1 MTALPC
7 RDEDDQPTNLGL
19 VKGDPRKRWAPFQT
33 LKRDSRLLPYSVL
46 TMPPVRHHNLNT
58 ARRNPLVKEAE
69 TVEINPVGFVFSPN
83 RGEGNIGSIF

>member
-33 LKRDSRLLPYSVL
+33 LKRDSRLLPYPVL
-46 TMPPVRHHNLNT
+46 QAPPESRRNLNT

-69 TVEINPVGFVFSPN
+69 IVWDQPARPRFRPQ
-83 RGEGNIGSIF
+83 